1 MGTNFVTEND
11 IDQLLNEKEKR
22 VSKKTKKVKNN
33 NLTPKFVS
41 DFIIKKLSKVKGLTF
56 THIEHNIPTKV
67 KYDIASGDN
76 VYIGYYYFVYKNNKY
91 LFRVHMDANRYM
103 YLYLNGYTACN
114 ADIVITN
121 DYAFNPT
128 IEELEVSITSFI
140 TTLIKGEEFET
151 YHPIRLAKIL
161 GSRYVL
167 LDKLKASIRLELE
180 YRVGSENEPEY
191 HLSLIREDKDEI
203 VYGIFA
209 NPRNYKSKIQHT
221 ESNALFVLDI
231 TCLDNKVYFRF
242 YDNRVRYNLINMV
255 YDKYNTTAEEFDK
268 YIGNVS
274 ECIKSTLGNYDVNYT
289 DIYFYNTKNE
299 VKKVNLED
307 SYYQEDNLSPYFTL
321 STVAGIYLQALQ
333 ICISKP
339 IPHLAL
345 HIQRNIRFTE
355 DNKKVFEYV
364 LLTPEEVE
372 YLSVVIQ
379 ERDNNTYSLF
389 IIDKS
394 TNKIFYKSELEEFK
408 SSYTQKEILDVH
420 NTIKRYFKMLIDK
433 KLKVMHLDRGDPG
446 KIPVVNF

>member
-1 MGTNFVTEND
+1 MGTNFVTEHD
-11 IDQLLNEKEKR
+11 VDQLLGKKEKQ
-22 VSKKTKKVKNN
+22 VSKKTKKIKNN

-56 THIEHNIPTKV
+56 THIEHNTPTKV
-67 KYDIASGDN
+67 KFDMASGN
-76 VYIGYYYFVYKNNKY
+76 NIYIGYYYFVYKNNKY
-91 LFRVHMDANRYM
+91 LFRVHMCTDKYV
-103 YLYLNGYTACN
+103 YFYLNGYTAYR
-114 ADIVITN
+114 ADITIMN
-121 DYAFNPT
+121 DYAYNPT
-128 IEELEVSITSFI
+128 TEELEDSITSFI
-140 TTLIKGEEFET
+140 RAIIKNEEFET
-151 YHPIRLAKIL
+151 YYLNRLNKIL
-161 GSRYVL
+161 GSSYVL
-167 LDKLKASIRLELE
+167 LNKLKASIRLELD
-180 YRVGSENEPEY
+180 YRVGLEDEPEY
-191 HLSLIREDKDEI
+191 SLSLIKDDKDEI

-209 NPRNYKSKIQHT
+209 NPRNYKSKTEHT

-231 TCLDNKVYFRF
+231 TCLDNRVYFRF

-255 YDKYNTTAEEFDK
+255 YDKYQTTAEEFDK

-274 ECIKSTLGNYDVNYT
+274 ECIKSTLGNYNVDYT
-289 DIYFYNTKNE
+289 DIYFYNVKNE
-299 VKKVNLED
+299 VKKVNLEN
-307 SYYQEDNLSPYFTL
+307 SYYQEDKLSPYFTL

-345 HIQRNIRFTE
+345 HIKRNIRFTE

-364 LLTPEEVE
+364 LLTPGEVE
-372 YLSVVIQ
+372 YLGVEIQ
-379 ERDNNTYSLF
+379 ERDNDTYSLF

-408 SSYTQKEILDVH
+408 SDYTSEEILNIH
-420 NTIKRYFKMLIDK
+420 NTVKRYFKMLIDK